1 MYKQPIT
8 QEAIEEAANE
18 ITQEVFSEFRKTFI
32 DNLKKDPLNPDHVY
46 NISKNVAD
54 SLLTTLTKHH
64 MDKIRYKYQFD
75 RRPATSPFLPRQDG
89 SELYYK
95 LLIESETRNIEKYQ
109 QEVLYPMLQ
118 EARLKAHTAIA
129 AGAVRPLTR
138 EEKREL
144 ERRENEEQEQRWI
157 KEQEAKAEARRD
169 SYLTQPQ
176 MQHEAKNARERAIFL
191 EKLRRADQAGMELQ
205 AEMARQAE
213 EIIVARARQQ
223 QEWAHQAEQERA
235 SRQHEQARQ
244 EQARQEQ
251 ERARQEYTR
260 QEQERAR
267 QEYARQEQERARQ
280 QHERP
285 RPPTGAGN
293 EKSRLVEEL
302 SKYGITNR
310 SSYKKWSVKNHPDR
324 FGGQAQEQIDRQTA
338 LFKDVQQ
345 HLEKLKEI
353 DPENAVFKFSIG
365 RRGMSH
371 KKSC

>member
-46 NISKNVAD
+46 SISKNVAD
-54 SLLTTLTKHH
+54 SLLATLTKYH
-64 MDKIRYKYQFD
+64 MDKIKYKYQWN

-144 ERRENEEQEQRWI
+144 ERRENEEQQQRWI

-176 MQHEAKNARERAIFL
+176 MHHEAKNARERAIFL
-191 EKLRRADQAGMELQ
+191 EKLRRADQEGMELQ

-223 QEWAHQAEQERA
+223 QEWAHQAEQERV
-235 SRQHEQARQ
+235 SRQHEQARP
-244 EQARQEQ
+244 
-251 ERARQEYTR
+251 
-260 QEQERAR
+260 
-267 QEYARQEQERARQ
+267 EQERARQ

-371 KKSC
+371 KKSY